1 MSKRVKRGLGL
12 VVVAVIALAVAV
24 MLGAVDASSSNEF
37 VDIAGVLVG
46 WVTVLSGLGGL
57 VLIAVGLLRD

>member
-1 MSKRVKRGLGL
+1 MSQRVKRGLGL
-12 VVVAVIALAVAV
+12 VVVAVIALVIAV
-24 MLGAVDASSSNEF
+24 MLSAVGASSTNEF

-46 WVTVLSGLGGL
+46 WVTVLSGLSGL